1 MLHTPKIF
9 DTAIY
14 IGFLIFVLSLPF
26 GYSTVFLNVA
36 MSLVFVGWI
45 GRMIAERKLG
55 WHYTALDIAFALFLG
70 LALVASFFAPH
81 PATSSLG
88 YFWKWLRAVLLFY
101 AVIHSCL
108 GHRWRHVVV
117 AFIFAG
123 GISCAL
129 GLWYYANDER
139 LAMDFMGQMPLAYQE
154 ELQRD
159 QEVSPTGSNRDQ
171 EVSPTELHRDREVSP
186 TEGQRERRESA
197 HHISEKLRIELR
209 KHNIPLSPSAAF
221 APAKVADEW
230 RIEDAARER
239 RYVIRKSEARLMVYM
254 IEPRLTGTFKMPNDL
269 GAYLAL
275 LIPFTFGYFVASLR
289 APLSQ
294 SLWVRFALCAVL
306 VLMCANLALTL
317 TRAAWVSVAVA
328 TTCIG
333 AYYVVDVLFRRR
345 AFQAR
350 RLVFLAIFPV
360 AVLCLS
366 LFFMPRHIKARFQT
380 LLEHPAGFMGERPQ
394 WWQTSVELIRQ
405 YPFTGIG
412 LGRFRYEYQLNGPPE
427 QYNVPYHAHN
437 IYLHIAVEH
446 GIPALLVF
454 AWLLVMIWRQLF
466 VLRKA
471 DDFWGMGLF
480 IGGSGFLIS
489 ALVYGLADNV
499 LHHRSL
505 LIFWFI
511 VGLVFLTSGRRGVKA
526 RLPDRDAIP
535 KNSQ

>member
-26 GYSTVFLNVA
+26 GYSMVFLNLA

-45 GRMIAERKLG
+45 GRMIAEGKLG
-55 WHYTALDIAFALFLG
+55 WHSTALDLGFALFLS
-70 LALVASFFAPH
+70 LSLVASFFAPH

-117 AFIFAG
+117 VFIFAG
-123 GISCAL
+123 GVSCAI

-159 QEVSPTGSNRDQ
+159 W
-171 EVSPTELHRDREVSP
+171 EVSPTERQRDR
-186 TEGQRERRESA
+186 GESA
-197 HHISEKLRIELR
+197 HHISEKLRSELR

-289 APLSQ
+289 AHLSQ
-294 SLWVRFALCAVL
+294 SLWVRFALGTVL

-328 TTCIG
+328 TACIG
-333 AYYVVDVLFRRR
+333 AYYVADALFRRR

-427 QYNVPYHAHN
+427 QYNTPYHAHN

-466 VLRKA
+466 VLRKT

-511 VGLVFLTSGRRGVKA
+511 VGLVFLTSGRRGLKL
-526 RLPDRDAIP
+526 RLPDGDAIP